1 MSIRRGILEM
11 GSIVGEKFIEMLRDI
26 RGHIGLKHIN
36 SCAMHAH
43 ADFHFLA
50 NKPPAPLSLLVLF
63 EIMT

>member
-26 RGHIGLKHIN
+26 RGHVRLEHIDL
-36 SCAMHAH
+36 CAMHAQ

-63 EIMT
+63 KIMT